1 MLRLGLSSSL
11 VLNERWA
18 SIILKSSMC
27 VPGSDLAPPG
37 PSPLGVGRGYWAI
50 LEAPQT
56 PSLRVSVYVYV
67 CVGVGVSLSSE
78 HQQN

>member
-18 SIILKSSMC
+18 SFILKSSMC

-50 LEAPQT
+50 LDAPQT

-67 CVGVGVSLSSE
+67 CVYMGGGGLPFL
-78 HQQN
+78 